1 MADINSLYQ
10 QVFGRAADAEGAAY
24 WQNQLNSGLSEA
36 DVAKALYGS
45 DEYKNDI
52 NAVYQQ
58 NFGRDADTAGL
69 QYWQDAAYKNNAD
82 LNALSQFVTGGAQ
95 TEDRSAMADGAKY
108 PVAWDQSLD
117 PNNSNIKYDAV
128 NDKWVLAN
136 PTTAAPEKVDW
147 QKQGMAGDFR
157 SLNDGDWEALQKSIY
172 DSSTAGL
179 ARQEELARAGSNQS
193 MSNRGIWSSGIAE
206 RAQNDITGQLGAA
219 YQQAGANAANTRYQL
234 QNSDN
239 QAYNSYNLSNQSL
252 GNQYD
257 LGKESNANNLTLGMA
272 NNSNQLQSI
281 NDSYALNRATLLNE
295 ANANASNAAWQA
307 QWTPMN
313 TLSGLWNGT
322 GGTISSG
329 SSGGGWNFMI

>member
-36 DVAKALYGS
+36 DLAKALYGS

-179 ARQEELARAGSNQS
+179 ARQEELARAGANQS

-206 RAQNDITGQLGAA
+206 RAQNDITGQLGAT

-257 LGKESNANNLTLGMA
+257 LGKESNANSLALGQGQLALGNLT
-272 NNSNQLQSI
+272 Q
-281 NDSYALNRATLLNE
+281 NDNYAINRANLMN
-295 ANANASNAAWQA
+295 NAAAQQSQAQWQA
-307 QWTPMN
+307 QWEPATY
-313 TLSGLWNGT
+313 LAGLWNGT
-322 GGTISSG
+322 GGVISNGSG
-329 SSGGGWNFMI
+329 SNFSI